1 MDPSNQNQLYHT
13 SWQSKEM
20 RFEQKNIFNNPM
32 KSNLGYKKKK
42 KKGNGKTFGLIEQS
56 NVWRA
61 DLVCD
66 NVSKTNGLSE
76 RCDVSNFRVNMSLP
90 ISSDL
95 RSPASS
101 DIQGVI
107 KRTHENTS
115 SKPKNGFVT
124 YNVNI
129 RSLKPC
135 SNNRNTRSCNEYV
148 IMCWEDWLSICLR
161 VIYIR
166 PKRPWS
172 IWDKMKTTILAS

>member
-1 MDPSNQNQLYHT
+1 MFD
-13 SWQSKEM
+13 
-20 RFEQKNIFNNPM
+20 
-32 KSNLGYKKKK
+32 
-42 KKGNGKTFGLIEQS
+42 
-56 NVWRA
+56 A

-115 SKPKNGFVT
+115 SKPKNGFIMYT
-124 YNVNI
+124 VNI
-129 RSLKPC
+129 HKLNLVLTIEIHYRAMKMS
-135 SNNRNTRSCNEYV
+135 SCVEK
-148 IMCWEDWLSICLR
+148 ID
-161 VIYIR
+161 
-166 PKRPWS
+166 
-172 IWDKMKTTILAS
+172 